1 MGKIGRPREVKLFAS
16 IIFRRDADVEG
27 ILRVLGGTMGSIEE
41 KTPPALFTHTTYY
54 NREMG
59 EGLMRSFI
67 LFSPLV
73 DREVLPDIKIFTN
86 ATEDLFSEE
95 GRRTVNIDSGYIA
108 LEHVILAT
116 TKGYAHRVYLGKG
129 IHADLTL
136 MFNNGSY
143 RALEWTY
150 PDYAEEQ
157 TLALFNRWREVC
169 KQSLRTCGRM
179 DPRV

>member
-1 MGKIGRPREVKLFAS
+1 MGP
-16 IIFRRDADVEG
+16 
-27 ILRVLGGTMGSIEE
+27 IEE

-54 NREMG
+54 DREMG

-86 ATEDLFSEE
+86 ATEDLFSED

-136 MFNNGSY
+136 MFNSGSY

-150 PDYAEEQ
+150 PDYAQEQ
-157 TLALFNRWREVC
+157 TIALFNRWREAC
-169 KQSLRTCGRM
+169 KQSLRTCGPM
-179 DPRV
+179 DPRA